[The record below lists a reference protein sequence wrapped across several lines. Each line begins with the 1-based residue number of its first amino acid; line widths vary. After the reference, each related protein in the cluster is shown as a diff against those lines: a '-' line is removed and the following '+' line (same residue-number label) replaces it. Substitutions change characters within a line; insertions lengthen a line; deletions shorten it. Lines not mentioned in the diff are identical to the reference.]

1 MIGRFILQV
10 PTSTSRA
17 LAWID
22 EGLMPMMYRIQIKQ
36 TLFVYNIIKTKHN
49 PTLLNILREL
59 LEHPSDPFTK
69 SWMKIQ
75 AQVGLIHNFTK
86 KEHLQA
92 AITHKAVAFVMG
104 VKRQHSTLNTA
115 PKPWKWFKIQD
126 HVNDSKGSK
135 YLCQVRGGNAQL
147 GNRYK
152 NGYMDLNMSFAHTAK
167 HMGFI

>member
-10 PTSTSRA
+10 LTSTSRA

-36 TLFVYNIIKTKHN
+36 TLFFYNIIKTKHN

-92 AITHKAVAFVMG
+92 AITHKAVAF
-104 VKRQHSTLNTA
+104 
-115 PKPWKWFKIQD
+115 
-126 HVNDSKGSK
+126 
-135 YLCQVRGGNAQL
+135 C
-147 GNRYK
+147 
-152 NGYMDLNMSFAHTAK
+152 NGC
-167 HMGFI
+167 